1 MNAKIIGPKEGKYL
15 NVIGD
20 QQWIKLRG
28 EDTNGAFA
36 MVEQQD
42 QLGTMI
48 PTHMH
53 THEDETFY
61 VAEGKVQFTIEG
73 NDIVAEAGTTIFL
86 PRKTPHSLTVIG
98 DKLMRAIVLV
108 SPSGCEKM
116 FEELADLPP
125 GQPDMAK
132 AEEICNRYGVYFL

>member
-1 MNAKIIGPKEGKYL
+1 MNAKIIKPKEGKYL

-20 QQWIKLRG
+20 QQWIKLSG

-36 MVEQQD
+36 MVEQQN
-42 QLGTMI
+42 QPGASI

-53 THEDETFY
+53 TRENETFY
-61 VAEGKVQFTIEG
+61 IAEGKVQFTIDGIE
-73 NDIVAEAGTTIFL
+73 VAAEPGTTVFL
-86 PRKTPHSLTVIG
+86 PKKTPHSFKVIG
-98 DKLMRAIVLV
+98 ASLMRAIVVV

-125 GQPDMAK
+125 GPPDMSK
-132 AEEICNRYGVYFL
+132 ANEICNRYGVYFL

>member
-28 EDTNGAFA
+28 EDTTGAFA
-36 MVEQQD
+36 LIEQQN
-42 QLGTMI
+42 LPGTVI

-53 THEDETFY
+53 TREDETFY
-61 VAEGKVQFTIEG
+61 IAEGKVQFTVEG
-73 NDIVAEAGTTIFL
+73 RDIVAEPGTTVFL
-86 PRKTPHSLTVIG
+86 PKKTPHSFRIIG
-98 DKLMRAIVLV
+98 DKLMRAIILV

-116 FEELADLPP
+116 FEELADLPSGP
-125 GQPDMAK
+125 PDMAK
-132 AEEICNRYGVYFL
+132 AEEICNRYGVYFV